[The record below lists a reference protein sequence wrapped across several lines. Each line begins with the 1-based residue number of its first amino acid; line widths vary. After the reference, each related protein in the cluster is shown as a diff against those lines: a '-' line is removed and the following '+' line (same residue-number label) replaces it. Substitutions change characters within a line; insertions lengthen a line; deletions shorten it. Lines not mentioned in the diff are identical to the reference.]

1 MFELFKGDKEDQMDV
16 KASRDAA
23 LRFIK
28 EELQK
33 LEGGEGK
40 NIRGLQLFVSSSGE
54 ERHVYEAALYVQ
66 EPQKLKDEVQK
77 ISDDFD
83 IELPANWN
91 MEVEFADVL
100 PPQVKKAP
108 DLDLG
113 LFVKTRQNLIQKDL
127 KASIRVLNG
136 EAEKEEYFINS
147 GIEKITIG
155 RERTVQGSDGFFR
168 INTIAFPADSANE
181 ANKYISRQHA
191 HIAWNSENGYFMIF
205 ADEGGVPPHNK
216 IKIKSLNDESPV
228 KLNSTQIGHVLR
240 EGDQIILGE
249 SAVIEFRFS
258 VKESNL

>member
-1 MFELFKGDKEDQMDV
+1 MDV
-16 KASRDAA
+16 KGSRDAT

-40 NIRGLQLFVSSSGE
+40 NIKGLQLFVACSKE
-54 ERHVYEAALYVQ
+54 ERHVYEAAIYVE
-66 EPQKLKDEVQK
+66 EPGKLKEEVQK
-77 ISDDFD
+77 IADDFD
-83 IELPANWN
+83 IELPLNWTI
-91 MEVEFADVL
+91 EALFADAL
-100 PPQVKKAP
+100 PAEAKKAP

-127 KASIRVLNG
+127 KACIRVLNG
-136 EAEKEEYFINS
+136 EAEREEYTINS

-155 RERTVQGSDGFFR
+155 REKNAQGSDGFFR
-168 INTIAFPADSANE
+168 VNSIAFPGDSSNE

-191 HIAWNSENGYFMIF
+191 HIAWNSESGCFMIF

-216 IKIKSLNDESPV
+216 MKIKSLNNDTPF

-249 SAVIEFRFS
+249 SAVIEFRALS
-258 VKESNL
+258 EETGSNG